1 MHTHKHVQIHRCTP
15 AFIHTYRRTDRL
27 RQTETDRQSH
37 RKAGGQADHTDL
49 HTDITDRHT
58 DIHTHMLPCM
68 FTVLFTFVYVLEF
81 SSGPKYLY
89 SRMQGF
95 YIGNCHYDLEKYPPH
110 NST

>member
-15 AFIHTYRRTDRL
+15 AFIHTGGQTDR
-27 RQTETDRQSH
+27 DRQ
-37 RKAGGQADHTDL
+37 RQADHTDL

-89 SRMQGF
+89 SRM
-95 YIGNCHYDLEKYPPH
+95 
-110 NST
+110 